1 MQSAADMNASQ
12 DDALAGLSEDELRSQ
27 NQKLRQVI
35 SSLTMSYE
43 VEKSR
48 FGTKIAELTEKAKLV
63 DELERKVEDM
73 DLLMDEI

>member
-1 MQSAADMNASQ
+1 
-12 DDALAGLSEDELRSQ
+12 
-27 NQKLRQVI
+27 
-35 SSLTMSYE
+35 MSYE